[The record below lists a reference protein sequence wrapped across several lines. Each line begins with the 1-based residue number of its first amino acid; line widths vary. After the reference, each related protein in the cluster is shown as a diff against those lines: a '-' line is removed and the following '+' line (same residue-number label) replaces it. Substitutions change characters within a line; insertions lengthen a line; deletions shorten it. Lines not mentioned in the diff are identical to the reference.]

1 MSRCNILFQNNIVT
15 NLCLKKKIKKK
26 KQKKKKTPKLKL
38 LCVIKFISSYLTPFC
53 VWII

>member
-15 NLCLKKKIKKK
+15 NLCLKKNKIKK
-26 KQKKKKTPKLKL
+26 KKKKTPKLKL
-38 LCVIKFISSYLTPFC
+38 LCVIKFISSYLTPFF